1 MADTKLRAAPW
12 LLTVSWL
19 LLVGGSGA
27 NITEPA
33 SLSVVS
39 MHTGDQPLFTSLVVH
54 TPGAEGSATVGS
66 PDELQRVSQT
76 QHWPY
81 TASMSPTHVVGNTVE
96 PPDSALQ
103 SSHYQQQPQQ
113 QQASLQQQLLENQR
127 RRLQLQLKQ
136 VQQQLQQH
144 QQEQLQ
150 QEQLH
155 TSHQQPGSQALPAV
169 STTTTQ
175 QVQVTKLAT
184 PLPQLFHSHVP
195 PESHSST
202 PPPIS
207 SLLLTRGNAL
217 FFLNDVGGSSSPRD
231 QLQAPAEVGSAGAG
245 RDAFDHAKALGN
257 SDTFHQSDAMPAT
270 TPVATTPPPA
280 PSLTSPPASP
290 LQSMPYR
297 QQLQK
302 PHSWPPQPV
311 ASQQHRES
319 QHLQLQ
325 SSNSGPRQPQASQ
338 STEQQLQL
346 QQLKKPHSS
355 PRESPQPQTT
365 GQQQQGQKLRV
376 KQKHRSNRHRHNK
389 QRPSSPDHTSV
400 SSGTDFANGS
410 GGAGVPPPPTLPPL
424 GGRWDVST
432 QQLSTQQLPPQLGV
446 HAGSFVAQLP
456 LTPGGGPD
464 AATVPALVIPI
475 TPLQA
480 AASPSLLLQL
490 QQQQQQLP
498 WGQQLQPLA
507 IAGQHAL
514 PLLSYFPQSNS
525 GLHFPSTV
533 AVAPFGNNLKSPEEE
548 RPLVTGSPQ
557 PPQER
562 KQPKEQQRQHQR
574 QQQQQRQYQQQQA
587 NYSQNTQRIQQIPPQ
602 EERLVTAAPQ
612 FASSPYLSSSSALQT
627 RPPAAAAQ
635 AQTRTPQPY
644 HQAAAQH
651 ATAEAPHPSVRE
663 PPAYPHHEYQDQ
675 QPALGPQHQSPVSA
689 ILTAPAHAA
698 VYSPAVSS
706 VTTAPVHPAHTYL
719 QTVAAAA
726 LQQQPSVVPQTL
738 HQQLYHDSPLHS
750 GVVVFPEE
758 ARQQLYQQI
767 TTPVPPISR
776 PNPHHHGPLHN
787 GAILVSHVP
796 RQHEHQQSQVY
807 YNGGILL
814 PEVLRKYL
822 YPNQVHSI
830 APLNTNSPRD
840 HYHQQNLVQHSANL
854 GPIPLRQQPYH
865 HIQVQ
870 GSATQL
876 SDVPRPQPYQQGNV
890 HHIATLGSDILRL
903 QPHQQGPLNNGAA
916 TRQHPQQLSPVNSG
930 VRSAVPNSA
939 AASSGRVVVSVEP
952 AIVKSLSYQQT
963 AVVPEQKPSLQSS
976 GTSSSVYQST
986 GGQHMQMITAVPSQ
1000 STILLPVASNVHHT
1014 SPHLATTYVRPLQ
1027 TSNNVVHEPQHMM
1040 SDNGFRI
1047 SHDKHAAMRGYTGA
1061 SPVSVIYRSSI
1072 GVTSPN
1078 NRAPHQDGAGR
1089 PQRHN
1094 NDLQTA
1100 LEVDLRPPPPIML

>member
-1 MADTKLRAAPW
+1 MNERNRLLPQLLAAPW
-12 LLTVSWL
+12 LLTVIWL

-54 TPGAEGSATVGS
+54 TPGAEGSAVAGS
-66 PDELQRVSQT
+66 PDELQHVSQT

-81 TASMSPTHVVGNTVE
+81 TASLSPTQVVGTEVSE
-96 PPDSALQ
+96 VSPPEISTSTTAPKTTPAMSSTAATDLQ
-103 SSHYQQQPQQ
+103 YLRGQH
-113 QQASLQQQLLENQR
+113 QR
-127 RRLQLQLKQ
+127 QMQTLYHQMRHLPPEYSQILRDQLQEKQ
-136 VQQQLQQH
+136 RQQQQQLQQQQLQKQQQRRQQKQQRQEQQQKQRQ
-144 QQEQLQ
+144 QQEQQ
-150 QEQLH
+150 QKQQQL
-155 TSHQQPGSQALPAV
+155 
-169 STTTTQ
+169 ST
-175 QVQVTKLAT
+175 A
-184 PLPQLFHSHVP
+184 
-195 PESHSST
+195 
-202 PPPIS
+202 PPIS

-217 FFLNDVGGSSSPRD
+217 FFLNDVDGSSSPSD
-231 QLQAPAEVGSAGAG
+231 QLQSPAEVVSPSGG

-270 TPVATTPPPA
+270 TPMATTPPPA

-311 ASQQHRES
+311 ASQQHRE
-319 QHLQLQ
+319 QQQLQLQ
-325 SSNSGPRQPQASQ
+325 SSSSRPQQPQASQ

-346 QQLKKPHSS
+346 QQLKNPHSP
-355 PRESPQPQTT
+355 PRESPQPQST
-365 GQQQQGQKLRV
+365 GQQLQGQKLRV

-389 QRPSSPDHTSV
+389 QRPSSSDHSSV
-400 SSGTDFANGS
+400 SSVTDFEKSS
-410 GGAGVPPPPTLPPL
+410 GGARVPPPPTFPQL

-432 QQLSTQQLPPQLGV
+432 QQLSTQQLAPQQLPPQLGAP
-446 HAGSFVAQLP
+446 AGSFVAQLP
-456 LTPGGGPD
+456 LTPGSGPD
-464 AATVPALVIPI
+464 AATVPALIP
-475 TPLQA
+475 A
-480 AASPSLLLQL
+480 
-490 QQQQQQLP
+490 
-498 WGQQLQPLA
+498 
-507 IAGQHAL
+507 
-514 PLLSYFPQSNS
+514 
-525 GLHFPSTV
+525 
-533 AVAPFGNNLKSPEEE
+533 
-548 RPLVTGSPQ
+548 
-557 PPQER
+557 
-562 KQPKEQQRQHQR
+562 
-574 QQQQQRQYQQQQA
+574 
-587 NYSQNTQRIQQIPPQ
+587 
-602 EERLVTAAPQ
+602 RLVTAAPQ
-612 FASSPYLSSSSALQT
+612 FASSPYLSSSSGLQM
-627 RPPAAAAQ
+627 RPPVAVAVAQ

-644 HQAAAQH
+644 HQAAAQN
-651 ATAEAPHPSVRE
+651 ATAEAPHHSVRQ
-663 PPAYPHHEYQDQ
+663 PPAYPHHEYQHQ
-675 QPALGPQHQSPVSA
+675 QPALGPQHQSPVST

-698 VYSPAVSS
+698 AYSPAVSS
-706 VTTAPVHPAHTYL
+706 VTTAPVHAAHTYL

-726 LQQQPSVVPQTL
+726 LQQQQPSVVPQTL
-738 HQQLYHDSPLHS
+738 HEQLYHDSPLHS

-758 ARQQLYQQI
+758 ARQQLYQQV

-822 YPNQVHSI
+822 YPNQVNSI
-830 APLNTNSPRD
+830 APLHINSPRD
-840 HYHQQNLVQHSANL
+840 HYHQQNLVQHGANL
-854 GPIPLRQQPYH
+854 GQIQLRQQPYH

-876 SDVPRPQPYQQGNV
+876 SDVPRQQPYQQGNV

-916 TRQHPQQLSPVNSG
+916 TRQHPHQLSPVNSA
-930 VRSAVPNSA
+930 VRSTVPNSA

-963 AVVPEQKPSLQSS
+963 AVVPEQKPPLHSS
-976 GTSSSVYQST
+976 GTSSSVYQSP
-986 GGQHMQMITAVPSQ
+986 GGQHIQMITAVPSQ
-1000 STILLPVASNVHHT
+1000 STILLPVSSNVHHT

-1027 TSNNVVHEPQHMM
+1027 TSNNVVQEPQHMM

-1047 SHDKHAAMRGYTGA
+1047 SHDKHAAIRGYTGA

-1078 NRAPHQDGAGR
+1078 NRAPHRDGAGR

-1094 NDLQTA
+1094 NDLQTPVK
-1100 LEVDLRPPPPIML
+1100 VDLRPPPPVIL